1 MIETI
6 AKNFSGALFNFA
18 DVDQHPSCWLDRTG
32 EDKIGNIIAAAA
44 IARICFRSKR
54 CRILLVSPTG
64 DVQASRCGKF
74 QAFADGQEHEVN
86 GSGQTQTARDTANRE
101 LVKHSFD
108 FLLTSIMFDLM
119 KHIGWRARLFKSTR
133 GKILELLRTREW
145 TVNDLAA
152 QLRLTDNAVRAHLA
166 SLERDRLVVQ
176 SGMKPGLRKPHTTYG
191 LGPEAEHLFPKAY
204 GRLVS
209 LLMSIFSRQV
219 KPRNLRA
226 GMRAAG
232 RAVASEH
239 LNELRGKTRQQR
251 IDAALSVLKELG
263 GTASFKEEDGKHFI
277 YGNGCPI
284 AAATANHPEACLLAE
299 SLLTELIGSPVK
311 EHCIRGPTPSCRFE
325 VK

>member
-1 MIETI
+1 
-6 AKNFSGALFNFA
+6 
-18 DVDQHPSCWLDRTG
+18 
-32 EDKIGNIIAAAA
+32 
-44 IARICFRSKR
+44 
-54 CRILLVSPTG
+54 
-64 DVQASRCGKF
+64 
-74 QAFADGQEHEVN
+74 
-86 GSGQTQTARDTANRE
+86 
-101 LVKHSFD
+101 
-108 FLLTSIMFDLM
+108 
-119 KHIGWRARLFKSTR
+119 
-133 GKILELLRTREW
+133 
-145 TVNDLAA
+145 
-152 QLRLTDNAVRAHLA
+152 
-166 SLERDRLVVQ
+166 
-176 SGMKPGLRKPHTTYG
+176 MKPGIRKPHTTYG

-239 LNELRGKTRQQR
+239 LKQVRGKTRQQR
-251 IDAALSVLKELG
+251 IDAALCVLKELG

-299 SLLTELIGSPVK
+299 SLLTEIIGSPVK
-311 EHCIRGPTPSCRFE
+311 EHCIRGPALSCRFE